1 MFNEIKN
8 KCIEYLDDDCI
19 DKDCYMCRHW
29 CDCKLVGYKD
39 IMIKFEVNCL
49 VPEGDS
55 KND

>member
-29 CDCKLVGYKD
+29 CDCKLVGYKE
-39 IMIKFEVNCL
+39 IIIKLEVNCL
-49 VPEGDS
+49 VPESEDGSD
-55 KND
+55 